1 MKQVIFDVD
10 GVLLNEK
17 RYFDVSALTLWEWYH
32 SPYYMGLPGDTVHTA
47 LDEEEIQR
55 LRALYWDHDRIL
67 HFLKTHGVNDNWD
80 MVHAHIVATL
90 IVMGKEWQT
99 LSDTS
104 LSVTLNRPEDVC
116 DLGKKLQS
124 VPLPQAPEVLAFLE
138 RFVPH
143 DAGKDDVF
151 TALGEAAYAM
161 GVPSLKLYASLDSA
175 LWQLH
180 VDCFQ
185 HWYFGD
191 DLFQTVYG
199 KAPIAKGKTGF
210 LIHEEPFAPPEKI
223 KGLFQELKRRGY
235 AIAIATGRSYW
246 EVQIPFDTFHWLEEF
261 DSFHVSTSTDVEEA
275 EKLLHQSLGKPNPF
289 AYYLGAFGRYPERYK
304 EYADHP
310 DQFKQGSYYI
320 VGDSVADVWCAKA
333 MGATMLATL
342 TGLEGK
348 DAQPILKREGA
359 DYIVPTVM
367 DILPILT

>member
-1 MKQVIFDVD
+1 
-10 GVLLNEK
+10 
-17 RYFDVSALTLWEWYH
+17 
-32 SPYYMGLPGDTVHTA
+32 
-47 LDEEEIQR
+47 
-55 LRALYWDHDRIL
+55 
-67 HFLKTHGVNDNWD
+67 
-80 MVHAHIVATL
+80 
-90 IVMGKEWQT
+90 
-99 LSDTS
+99 
-104 LSVTLNRPEDVC
+104 
-116 DLGKKLQS
+116 
-124 VPLPQAPEVLAFLE
+124 
-138 RFVPH
+138 
-143 DAGKDDVF
+143 
-151 TALGEAAYAM
+151 M